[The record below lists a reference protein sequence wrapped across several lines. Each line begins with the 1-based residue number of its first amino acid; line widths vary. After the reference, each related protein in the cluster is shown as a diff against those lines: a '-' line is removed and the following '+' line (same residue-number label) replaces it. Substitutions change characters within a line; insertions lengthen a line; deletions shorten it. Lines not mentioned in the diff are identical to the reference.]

1 MIPELRSRFNTNFS
15 EEVYNKVVDS
25 FEKEFAYRPTFKI
38 AETPV
43 FIDKALKAKLIQ
55 ACEEITDTIVRP
67 DFKELSQGAV
77 LAGQVVPNETGHTTF
92 LQMDFGI
99 CIDDEG
105 VVSPQLIEAQG
116 FPSLYFFQH
125 ALAKNYLEN
134 YDIPAGYS
142 HLFNGL
148 SEEEYIEML
157 RKVIVGDSNPEN
169 VILLEVEPEKQNT
182 AIDFIICKDL
192 IGVPYVCVS
201 DLIVE
206 GKDVFYKNAEGRKI
220 QVEKIFN
227 RVIFDELI
235 QRDDLEREFYFT
247 KEAYNVTWIG
257 HPHWF
262 FRISKHTL
270 PYLQSQYVP
279 KSFFL
284 NELEELPADLE
295 NYVLKPLYSFA
306 GSGVMLNLNRHD
318 LSMIKDKEN
327 YILQRKVKYA
337 PVVDTLDIP
346 AKLEV
351 RMLMLWERGAER
363 PVIVTN
369 LCRLSKGAMIGVKY
383 NKDKTWVGGSVGFFE
398 E

>member
-1 MIPELRSRFNTNFS
+1 MISELRSRFNAAFS
-15 EEVYNKVVDS
+15 EENYNKVVDS
-25 FEKEFAYRPTFKI
+25 IEEKYKYRPTFKI

-43 FIDKALKAKLIQ
+43 FIDKELKGKLIQ
-55 ACEEITDTIVRP
+55 ACNEITETILRP

-77 LAGQVVPNETGHTTF
+77 LAGQIVPNETEHTTF

-99 CIDDEG
+99 CIDDDG
-105 VVSPQLIEAQG
+105 NISPQLIEAQG

-125 ALAKNYLEN
+125 ALAKRYRKH
-134 YDIPAGYS
+134 YDIDDKYDHFFDGIDEDKYV
-142 HLFNGL
+142 
-148 SEEEYIEML
+148 EML
-157 RKVIVGDSNPEN
+157 RKCIVDDENPEN
-169 VILLEVEPEKQNT
+169 CILLEIEPKKQNT
-182 AIDFIICKDL
+182 AIDFKVCKQIL
-192 IGVPYVCVS
+192 KVPYVCVS
-201 DLIVE
+201 ELICE
-206 GKDVFYKNAEGRKI
+206 GKDVFYKNEEGRKI
-220 QVEKIFN
+220 QVKRIFN
-227 RVIFDELI
+227 RVIFDELL
-235 QRDDLEREFYFT
+235 QRDDLKRDFYFT
-247 KEAYNVTWIG
+247 KEYNVTWVG

-270 PYLQSQYVP
+270 PLLDSKYVP
-279 KSFFL
+279 KSHFL
-284 NELEELPADLE
+284 NELKELPEDLD

-318 LSMIKDKEN
+318 LGMIKDKEN

-337 PVVDTLDIP
+337 PVVETLDVP
-346 AKLEV
+346 AKLEI

-398 E
+398 KD